1 MVAPWRKKV
10 WQNDVLKYKS
20 NNIWKIKYSVT
31 MEIYFFLSNQ
41 ESWNLIFTIS
51 TFHSFTYFI
60 QILFFYNFFIYIL
73 LIPNFTIYIYLF
85 QIESYSDLNYNL
97 KQCSQ
102 LFKGDHLIYIPVIIC
117 LFIYLIFLMY
127 FASVFYFLRRWRF
140 YENSSWNEIFNIR

>member
-1 MVAPWRKKV
+1 
-10 WQNDVLKYKS
+10 
-20 NNIWKIKYSVT
+20 
-31 MEIYFFLSNQ
+31 MEIYFVLSNQ
-41 ESWNLIFTIS
+41 ESWNAIFTIS
-51 TFHSFTYFI
+51 IFHSFTYFI

-127 FASVFYFLRRWRF
+127 FASVFYFF
-140 YENSSWNEIFNIR
+140 A